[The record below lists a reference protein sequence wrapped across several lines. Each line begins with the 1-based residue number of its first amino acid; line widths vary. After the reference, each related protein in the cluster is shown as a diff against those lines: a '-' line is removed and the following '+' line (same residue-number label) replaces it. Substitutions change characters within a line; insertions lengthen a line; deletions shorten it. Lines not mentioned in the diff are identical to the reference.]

1 MMPHKI
7 TKWFLCLNAIGFG
20 IVGIAYIVAPSVF
33 SQLLTGTVPNT
44 ASGLIDMRALAG
56 GLNLAIGLLL
66 TISAAKSKYHRAG
79 LLSVLFILTIMAT
92 TRVIGIII
100 DGNPNLVMYIYL
112 DFELFGAVCALALLN
127 IGKKKSIK

>member
-7 TKWFLCLNAIGFG
+7 TKWFLYLNAIGFG
-20 IVGIAYIVAPSVF
+20 IVGIAYTVTPSVF

-66 TISAAKSKYHRAG
+66 KISAAKSKYHRAG
-79 LLSVLFILTIMAT
+79 LLSVLLILTMMAT
-92 TRVIGIII
+92 TRVLGIII